1 MQFDL
6 TSEQRQLQATLQR
19 YLADQYGFAARQAA
33 VRSNEGWRREV
44 WSAFASE
51 LGILG
56 LGVPVA
62 QGGLGG
68 GPVEHMIVME
78 ELGQALALEPYL
90 ETVVIAGRLL
100 SRAEG
105 SRARDALAEVT
116 AGRRVFAFAWAEP
129 GMRYAPADIA
139 MTARRNAEGW
149 RLDGRK
155 SVVTAAPWAD
165 SLIVAAR
172 TGGSPGEPAGLSLF
186 LVDRGSAALTAHDYP
201 TLDGRR
207 ASDLVFEGVMAPA
220 DALLGEADAAL
231 PIIEEVIDRAI
242 AALSAEAVG
251 AMRKLHRKVL
261 DYTGQRRQFG
271 QPLSGFQALQHR
283 MVDMFMQIEMA
294 VSATYLVTLRLD
306 APAAERARAASSAK
320 VTVAKASR
328 FVGQNAVQLHGAMGM
343 TDEFAVGHHFKR
355 LTMIEAEFGDLDH
368 HLARHA
374 ALSRALAGA

>member
-220 DALLGEADAAL
+220 DALLGGADAAL